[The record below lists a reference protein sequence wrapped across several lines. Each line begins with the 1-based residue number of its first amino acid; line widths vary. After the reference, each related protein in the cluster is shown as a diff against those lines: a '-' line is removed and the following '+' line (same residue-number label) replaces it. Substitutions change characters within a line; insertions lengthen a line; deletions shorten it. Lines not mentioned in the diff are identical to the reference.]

1 MRVGFPALLA
11 AMLAFVLA
19 PSAAAHVGRPVL
31 PDAVAA
37 LQTGSVYVDYD
48 ASPTLTHLEAD
59 RLRRSLPGRVHVA
72 ILPAKV
78 RQEVS
83 GDVARTLAENVGR
96 SGAYLVVIGGEL
108 TVIDA
113 PATAAQ
119 AFEQHRGEGL
129 GPAVD
134 AAAIAASQSSD
145 GANWPAFVVSTL
157 LGLVALAF
165 LAYRSREARQRTSV
179 RD

>member
-1 MRVGFPALLA
+1 MRPGLA
-11 AMLAFVLA
+11 ASLAALLAFVLA
-19 PSAAAHVGRPVL
+19 SAAAAHVGRPVL

-48 ASPTLTHLEAD
+48 ASPTLTRLEAD
-59 RLRRSLPGRVHVA
+59 RLRRSLPRRVHVA

-83 GDVARTLAENVGR
+83 GDVARTLVDNVGR

-108 TVIDA
+108 TAIDA

-119 AFEQHRGEGL
+119 AFAEHRSEGL

-134 AAAIAASQSSD
+134 AAAVAASQSSD
-145 GANWPAFVVSTL
+145 GANWPAFLISTV
-157 LGLVALAF
+157 LGLVALLL
-165 LAYRSREARQRTSV
+165 LARRARQRAAAH
-179 RD
+179 D